1 MISTVNIYMLK
12 KNKTKLKMYLLYIS
26 FIIPKNFNMAL
37 LVVLHCDNLAKME
50 VCFLE
55 FSPSRLCVRIIHK
68 RNLSKI

>member
-26 FIIPKNFNMAL
+26 FIISKNLNMAS

-50 VCFLE
+50 VCFL
-55 FSPSRLCVRIIHK
+55 
-68 RNLSKI
+68 